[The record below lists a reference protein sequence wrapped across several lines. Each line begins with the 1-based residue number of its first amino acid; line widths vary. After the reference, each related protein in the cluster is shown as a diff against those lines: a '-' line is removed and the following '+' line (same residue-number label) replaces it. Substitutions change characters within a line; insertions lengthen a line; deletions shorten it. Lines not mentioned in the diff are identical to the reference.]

1 MNLRMLRSE
10 DFNELATLF
19 HQSIRKISIKDY
31 SKEQVKAWAP
41 DERDLKEWA
50 LSFNNKQVFIAEK
63 DHKIAGFGELEKNG
77 HIDRFYVHPDYAG
90 MGVGK
95 FIYQGLE
102 AEAKKMELPLLFVE
116 ASITAKPFFEKM
128 GFAMTLEQIV
138 YRKEVAFTNFKMT
151 KTFSQDPATDT
162 P

>member
-1 MNLRMLRSE
+1 MNLRMLRTE

-19 HQSIRKISIKDY
+19 HQSIRRISAKDY
-31 SKEQVKAWAP
+31 SEEQVKAWAP

-50 LSFNNKQVFIAEK
+50 LSFNNKIVFIADK
-63 DHKIAGFGELEKNG
+63 DKKIAGFGELEQNG

-90 MGVGK
+90 TGVGK

-102 AEAKKMELPLLFVE
+102 AEAKRMKLPMIFVE

-128 GFAMTLEQIV
+128 GFAMTLKQTV
-138 YRKEVAFTNFKMT
+138 YRKEVAFINYKMT
-151 KTFSQDPATDT
+151 KTFS
-162 P
+162 